1 MAATAPASALR
12 FVPGQEPVRFSP
24 ASLVEA
30 ARRCREACVVVESHD
45 GGVGVGFGGTLA
57 VGDVGERVVG
67 ALPGLWPEHLGDRS
81 FTEVHGIRFP
91 YVVGEMANGIATA
104 KMVIAAH
111 KAGFL
116 GFFGAAGLPAARV
129 EKEIDTIEAALA
141 GTPNP
146 DSWGINLIHS
156 PHEPDLEMQIVELY
170 LRRGVTRVSAS
181 AYMDLTPMVVRYAA
195 SGLVEKN
202 GRIVRRNRVFAK
214 ISRPEVAARFLSP
227 MPKAILDP
235 LVAAGHLTADEA
247 RLAARISVASDITVE
262 ADSGGHTD
270 NQALPCVFPAVKQL
284 ALELSA
290 RHDLAAI
297 TGEPIRVGAA
307 GGLGTPD
314 AIAAAFAMGAAY
326 VLTGS
331 VNQSA
336 VESGLSDKARLLLGG
351 VRLGDV
357 TMAPAADMFEMG
369 VKVQVLKKGSMFS
382 NRAHKLYDLYKT
394 APSLEG
400 LPPAEKARVEKEIL
414 RTSVEQAWANTRAFF
429 EKRDPEQ
436 IEKAEKDPK
445 HKMALVFR
453 SYLGQASKWA
463 IAGDDDRAL
472 DFQIWSGPAMGS
484 FNAWVQ
490 GTFLEPVPERTVA
503 QIGWNLMEGAAV
515 VTRAQQLRSV
525 GANVPDAAFVFR
537 PRHLSA

>member
-1 MAATAPASALR
+1 MATST
-12 FVPGQEPVRFSP
+12 P
-24 ASLVEA
+24 ASLVWTASAEPARYSPAALTEA
-30 ARRCREACVVVESHD
+30 ARRCREACVVVENAE
-45 GGVGVGFGGTLA
+45 GGVGVGFGGGLSTSGA
-57 VGDVGERVVG
+57 GERVVG
-67 ALPGLWPEHLGDRS
+67 TLPAIWPEHLGDRS
-81 FTEVHGIRFP
+81 FTEVHGCRFP

-104 KMVIAAH
+104 EMVIAAH

-116 GFFGAAGLPAARV
+116 GFFGAAGLPASRV
-129 EKEIDTIEAALA
+129 EQNIDVIEAALA

-146 DSWGINLIHS
+146 TSWGINLIHS
-156 PHEPDLEMQIVELY
+156 PHEPDLEMDIVALY

-195 SGLVEKN
+195 TGLVEKS

-214 ISRPEVAARFLSP
+214 ISRTETAGHFLKP
-227 MPKAILDP
+227 MPVAMLND

-247 RLAARISVASDITVE
+247 RLAAKISVASDITVE

-284 ALELSA
+284 AMELSQ
-290 RHDLAAI
+290 RYDLAAL

-314 AIAAAFAMGAAY
+314 AVAAAFSMGAAY

-336 VESGLSDKARLLLGG
+336 LESGLSPRGRELLCG

-369 VKVQVLKKGSMFS
+369 VKVQVLKKGSMFA
-382 NRAHKLYDLYKT
+382 NRAHKLYDVYKT
-394 APSLEG
+394 SSSLETI
-400 LPPAEKARVEKEIL
+400 PAAEKARIEKEVL
-414 RTSVEQAWANTRAFF
+414 RTTVDDAWQKTRAFF
-429 EKRDPEQ
+429 EKRDPTQ
-436 IEKAEKDPK
+436 IGKAEADPK

-472 DFQIWSGPAMGS
+472 DFQIWCGPAMGS
-484 FNAWVQ
+484 FNSWVA
-490 GTFLEPVPERTVA
+490 GTFLDPPAARNVA

-515 VTRAQQLRSV
+515 VTRAQQLRAF
-525 GANVPDAAFVFR
+525 GAPVADQAFLFR
-537 PRHLSA
+537 PRPLQA